1 MADSILENIRS
12 LHAEIEAYKAAVV
25 EMMKNPKTS
34 PQDSIIQVRHHRF
47 TPLFGS
53 FFLSL
58 LVLIL
63 FSYFGKDFLTPFFNI
78 IICPIFT
85 NRTHFP
91 LPFLFFFSFPFFL
104 SPYSFFLF
112 FFFFI
117 YGCLMLSGSCCE
129 KLYRSHRYMCTTIIK
144 TLRGSGWCKKCR
156 NSSNRRHSIS
166 LTHLLS
172 ISYCCCSFYRQPN
185 LFKTLFTIY
194 LAIFFFFLSFFLS
207 FLFFKEYQSYPP

>member
-78 IICPIFT
+78 IICPFFFYQPNT
-85 NRTHFP
+85 FSTP
-91 LPFLFFFSFPFFL
+91 LSFFSFPFFL
-104 SPYSFFLF
+104 SPYSFFPSPFPSLHFLFFLSLFFSLPILF
-112 FFFFI
+112 FFF
-117 YGCLMLSGSCCE
+117 
-129 KLYRSHRYMCTTIIK
+129 
-144 TLRGSGWCKKCR
+144 
-156 NSSNRRHSIS
+156 
-166 LTHLLS
+166 
-172 ISYCCCSFYRQPN
+172 
-185 LFKTLFTIY
+185 
-194 LAIFFFFLSFFLS
+194 SFFL
-207 FLFFKEYQSYPP
+207 FMDV